1 MKRNLRALR
10 RALAAVLVLGS
21 AATLA
26 ACGEDGASAS
36 GASPATADAQSVA
49 PTGVVVPVVAL
60 DNSFRPQQLEVHVGD
75 TVSWE
80 NRGNNDHNVLSVE
93 TGEWGTEVTD
103 FAPGATYT
111 HVFTKPGVYAYYCSI
126 HGSAQAGMTGTV
138 TVKP

>member
-1 MKRNLRALR
+1 MKRNLRAMR
-10 RALAAVLVLGS
+10 RVAAAVLVLGS

-36 GASPATADAQSVA
+36 GDGATTAAPSIA

-93 TGEWGTEVTD
+93 TGEWGAEVTE
-103 FAPGATYT
+103 FNPGDVYT
-111 HVFTKPGVYAYYCSI
+111 HVFTQPGEYAYYCSI
-126 HGSAQAGMTGTV
+126 HGSEHAGMTGTI